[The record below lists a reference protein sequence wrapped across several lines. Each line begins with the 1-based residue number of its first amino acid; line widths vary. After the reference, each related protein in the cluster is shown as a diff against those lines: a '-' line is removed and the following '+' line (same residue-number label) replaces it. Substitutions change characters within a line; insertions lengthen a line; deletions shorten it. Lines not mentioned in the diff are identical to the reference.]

1 MRTPITESMRATTRS
16 DRPGTDGEDQALAA
30 GVAITLAALLLLGLG
45 LFALTLPRLLGAVS
59 ALPARSVLSEIR
71 NDQTVSRERIE
82 IAAAALQQSRQ
93 WSGTPA
99 TALSD
104 LALLDLLR
112 VHSSQD
118 SELRAHPLLPGIIEA
133 QEMAVAK
140 APASGNGWARL
151 ADARYLQE
159 GLGPATRDALEMSL
173 ISGGIDLPLLRFRLH
188 LLLLDWAL
196 PAVTFAPAVREQVHT
211 FTRYGKAGYDELVEL
226 SLVTPRGELI
236 PAVLAETP
244 DKHAY
249 FIHRVERR
257 RGRR

>member
-1 MRTPITESMRATTRS
+1 MRATTRI
-16 DRPGTDGEDQALAA
+16 DRSGTEGEGRSLVA
-30 GVAITLAALLLLGLG
+30 GSVVTLTALLLVGLG

-71 NDQTVSRERIE
+71 NDQPVSGERIE
-82 IAAAALQQSRQ
+82 IAAAALQHSRR

-112 VHSSQD
+112 VHSSQN
-118 SELRAHPLLPGIIEA
+118 SELRAHPLLPGIIEV

-159 GLGPATRDALEMSL
+159 GLGPSTRDALEMSL
-173 ISGGIDLPLLRFRLH
+173 VSGGIDLPLLRFRLH
-188 LLLLDWAL
+188 LLLLDWTL
-196 PAVTFAPAVREQVHT
+196 PAATFAPAVREQVQK

-226 SLVTPRGELI
+226 SMVTPRGNLI
-236 PAVLAETP
+236 PAVLADNP
-244 DKHAY
+244 DSHAY
-249 FIHRVERR
+249 FIRRVERR
-257 RGRR
+257 MGRH

>member
-1 MRTPITESMRATTRS
+1 MRATTRIDRS
-16 DRPGTDGEDQALAA
+16 DTGGEDQTRTA
-30 GVAITLAALLLLGLG
+30 GSAVTLAALLLVGLG

-71 NDQTVSRERIE
+71 KNQTVSGERIE

-99 TALSD
+99 SALSD

-118 SELRAHPLLPGIIEA
+118 SELRTHPLLPGIIEV
-133 QEMAVAK
+133 QESAVAK

-173 ISGGIDLPLLRFRLH
+173 MSGGIDLPLLRFRLH
-188 LLLLDWAL
+188 LLLLDWTL
-196 PAVTFAPAVREQVHT
+196 PAATFTPAVREQVHK
-211 FTRYGKAGYDELVEL
+211 FTRYGKTGYDELVEL
-226 SLVTPRGELI
+226 SLVAPRGELI

-249 FIHRVERR
+249 FIRRVERR
-257 RGRR
+257 RGLR